1 MYWAALLYGLN
12 AVLIL
17 SCTAISIPTAHPAAR
32 KDLSGT
38 RFGEPD
44 SLSKRTIH
52 LTARP
57 NWKFQTGVWSVNFLK
72 IALFPVA
79 QANLV
84 ELYHD
89 VMALTEPFAHQTPQ
103 GRYFQYNF
111 GQLALIFESQDS
123 RYIPWKVIYDFAQ
136 QAIDR
141 ADRGL
146 IGLYSGVSPT
156 SRFFTPERRAFL
168 VPNTP
173 GTQTVLLH
181 SQARSLACRCYS
193 ADSERWQYLLSA
205 AGQQVAFRLIVRP
218 RRPTAPLG
226 GASNHV
232 G

>member
-1 MYWAALLYGLN
+1 MYQHRKVPFQFLSWRCQSFPTHNNQFPRMALLRSKRSGKKSIRYLFPMYWAALLYGLS

-17 SCTAISIPTAHPAAR
+17 SCTAITIPTAYPAAQN
-32 KDLSGT
+32 DLSGT
-38 RFGEPD
+38 WLDEPD
-44 SLSKRTIH
+44 GFLKRTIH

-72 IALFPVA
+72 LAVFPVA

-111 GQLALIFESQDS
+111 GRLALIFESQDS
-123 RYIPWKVIYDFAQ
+123 HYIPWKVIYDFAQ

-146 IGLYSGVSPT
+146 VGLYSGVSPI
-156 SRFFTPERRAFL
+156 SNFLTPKRRAFL

-173 GTQTVLLH
+173 GT
-181 SQARSLACRCYS
+181 
-193 ADSERWQYLLSA
+193 
-205 AGQQVAFRLIVRP
+205 
-218 RRPTAPLG
+218 
-226 GASNHV
+226 
-232 G
+232 